1 MLHTRNSSCITSL
14 WLHLHHDCI
23 FYVLS
28 SKNILMKQV
37 VYQQPTCVCVKMEF
51 MVGIISLSYEMYRFR
66 GAVFVHLGPTQLCV
80 ENGVSIYT

>member
-1 MLHTRNSSCITSL
+1 
-14 WLHLHHDCI
+14 
-23 FYVLS
+23 
-28 SKNILMKQV
+28 MKQV

-51 MVGIISLSYEMYRFR
+51 MVGIISLSCEMYRFR